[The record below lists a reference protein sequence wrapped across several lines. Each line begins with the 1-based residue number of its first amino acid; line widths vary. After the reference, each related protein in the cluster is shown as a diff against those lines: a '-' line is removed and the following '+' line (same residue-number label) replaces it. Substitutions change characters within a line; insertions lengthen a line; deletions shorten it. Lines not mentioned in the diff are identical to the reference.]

1 MGTVESFA
9 KQVFAM
15 HVVGAATILAGKG
28 NAFQRLDELATLF
41 TDHLGVDIRV
51 ALGVDL
57 DEMKELWAARHL
69 HTHNGGVVDQQYL
82 RKVPN
87 SRLVLG
93 QRVLVSEPDAR
104 RAVDLGRRLCD
115 VISTGLTPASR

>member
-1 MGTVESFA
+1 
-9 KQVFAM
+9 M
-15 HVVGAATILAGKG
+15 HVVDAATILAGKG
-28 NAFQRLDELATLF
+28 DGFQRLDELATLF

-51 ALGVDL
+51 ALVVDF
-57 DEMKELWAARHL
+57 DEMKELRAARHV

-87 SRLVLG
+87 SGLVLG
-93 QRVLVSEPDAR
+93 QRVLASEPDAR

-115 VISTGLTPASR
+115 LISAALAPASP